1 MAQALFLF
9 VMLLHLNKLVYLF
22 ATPSL
27 VRVLHYLGGSED
39 SMLCTPYQNENPT
52 LCTYLGEF
60 PLDF

>member
-9 VMLLHLNKLVYLF
+9 GLLFHLIKLVDLF

-27 VRVLHYLGGSED
+27 VCVLDYLGGSED
-39 SMLCTPYQNENPT
+39 SMLCTPHCFANPT